1 MENRIFKPRYDKV
14 YLWTLLPTLALLA
27 VGTAFAA
34 LDALGLV
41 IMLATDILS
50 LYFFLSPL
58 VGYVELRENTVFIKF
73 GFFLKKEIPY
83 EKIRGFEKK
92 RQFYSESML
101 ALKSAMEHIDI
112 KYNSFDVVSV
122 SVTDNDGLLKELERR
137 VAGAKQTKNNLA

>member
-27 VGTAFAA
+27 VGTIFAA
-34 LDALGLV
+34 FETAGLV
-41 IMLATDILS
+41 IMLAVDVFS

-58 VGYVELRENTVFIKF
+58 VGYVELRENAVFIKF
-73 GFFLKKEIPY
+73 GFFLKREIPY

-122 SVTDNDGLLKELERR
+122 SVTDNDGLLKALDER
-137 VAGAKQTKNNLA
+137 VAGRK

>member
-14 YLWTLLPTLALLA
+14 YLWTLLPTVALLA

-41 IMLATDILS
+41 IMLATDIFS

-122 SVTDNDGLLKELERR
+122 SVIDNDGLLKELERR
-137 VAGAKQTKNNLA
+137 VAEAKQTKNNLA

>member
-27 VGTAFAA
+27 VGTIFAA
-34 LDALGLV
+34 FEIAGLV
-41 IMLATDILS
+41 IMLAVDVFS

-58 VGYVELRENTVFIKF
+58 VGYVELRENAVFIKF
-73 GFFLKKEIPY
+73 GFFLKREIPY

-122 SVTDNDGLLKELERR
+122 SVTDNDGLLRALDER
-137 VAGAKQTKNNLA
+137 VAGRK